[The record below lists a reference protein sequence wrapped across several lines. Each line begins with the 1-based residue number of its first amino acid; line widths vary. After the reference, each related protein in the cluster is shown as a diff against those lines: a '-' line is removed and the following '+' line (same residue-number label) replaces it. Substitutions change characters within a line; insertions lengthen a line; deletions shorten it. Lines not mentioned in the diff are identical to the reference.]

1 MSGHVAV
8 NDPGTVGA
16 EGSAAQA
23 PGRPAGVLVPRL
35 LGVAAILGAWEFA
48 SGRLVNDFWISRPT
62 LIGERLWELAI
73 SGDLWWH
80 ASATGWQA
88 LLGLLLGLVVGVAFG
103 VAFAALPRLAEAL
116 DPLVMALYSVPR
128 IAFAPLFI
136 IWFGIGLFSKVMMAF
151 SMAVFVI
158 LLNTHQGLKEVDK
171 DLLDLVQSMRASRW
185 YRFSRIQF
193 PAVLPWIFGGI
204 RIAIGLA
211 LIGSVLGELLGS
223 NRGLGWYVERAGG
236 TLDTTGVFAGLV
248 ALMALAII
256 ANESVRVLERVI
268 GVGRSGA

>member
-1 MSGHVAV
+1 MAS
-8 NDPGTVGA
+8 NSDSPPG
-16 EGSAAQA
+16 A
-23 PGRPAGVLVPRL
+23 PSSRNVLLPRL
-35 LGVAAILGAWEFA
+35 IGSLLILGSWEAA
-48 SGRLVNDFWISRPT
+48 SGRLLDEFWVSRPS
-62 LIGERLWELAI
+62 LIAERLWALAL

-88 LLGLLLGLVVGVAFG
+88 LLGLLSGLVVGVAIG
-103 VAFAALPRLAEAL
+103 VAFHALPRIADAL

-136 IWFGIGLFSKVMMAF
+136 IWFGIGLLSKVMMAF
-151 SMAVFVI
+151 SMAVFVF
-158 LLNTHQGLKEVDK
+158 LLNTHQGLKEVDR
-171 DLLDLVQSMRASRW
+171 DLLDLARSMRASRW
-185 YRFSRIQF
+185 YRFTRIQV
-193 PAVLPWIFGGI
+193 PAVLPWIFGGA

-248 ALMALAII
+248 ALMALAVV
-256 ANESVRVLERVI
+256 ANESVRLIENAL
-268 GVGRSGA
+268 GARRAEPHRT

>member
-1 MSGHVAV
+1 MAS
-8 NDPGTVGA
+8 NSDSPVGA
-16 EGSAAQA
+16 PSS
-23 PGRPAGVLVPRL
+23 RNVLLPRL
-35 LGVAAILGAWEFA
+35 IGSVLILAGWEAA
-48 SGRLVNDFWISRPT
+48 SGRLLDEFWVSRPS
-62 LIGERLWELAI
+62 LIAERLWALAL

-88 LLGLLLGLVVGVAFG
+88 LLGLLSGLVVGVAIG
-103 VAFAALPRLAEAL
+103 VAFHALPRIADAL

-136 IWFGIGLFSKVMMAF
+136 IWFGIGLLSKVMMAF
-151 SMAVFVI
+151 SMAVFVF
-158 LLNTHQGLKEVDK
+158 LLNTHQGLKEVDR
-171 DLLDLVQSMRASRW
+171 DLLDLARSMRASRW
-185 YRFSRIQF
+185 YRFTRIQV
-193 PAVLPWIFGGI
+193 PAVLPWIFGGA

-248 ALMALAII
+248 ALMALAVV
-256 ANESVRVLERVI
+256 ANESVRLIENAL
-268 GVGRSGA
+268 GARRAEPNRT

>member
-1 MSGHVAV
+1 MSSAS
-8 NDPGTVGA
+8 DTPSTSPSKAGA
-16 EGSAAQA
+16 
-23 PGRPAGVLVPRL
+23 LLPRL
-35 LGVAAILGAWEFA
+35 LGAIAILALWEAA
-48 SGRLVNDFWISRPT
+48 SGRLLDEFWVSRPS
-62 LIGERLWELAI
+62 LIGERLWTLAV

-88 LLGLLLGLVVGVAFG
+88 LLGLLSGLVVGVAIG
-103 VAFAALPRLAEAL
+103 VAFHALPRVADAL

-136 IWFGIGLFSKVMMAF
+136 IWFGIGLLSKVMMAF
-151 SMAVFVI
+151 SMAVFVFI
-158 LLNTHQGLKEVDK
+158 LNTHQGLKEVDR
-171 DLLDLVQSMRASRW
+171 DLLDLARSMRASRW
-185 YRFSRIQF
+185 YRFTRIQI
-193 PAVLPWIFGGI
+193 PAVLPWIIGGT

-248 ALMALAII
+248 ALMVLAVL
-256 ANESVRVLERVI
+256 ANESVRLIERAL
-268 GVGRSGA
+268 GARQPGAQGA

>member
-1 MSGHVAV
+1 MASNSDSPPGAPSGR
-8 NDPGTVGA
+8 N
-16 EGSAAQA
+16 
-23 PGRPAGVLVPRL
+23 VLLPRL
-35 LGVAAILGAWEFA
+35 IGSLLILGSWEAA
-48 SGRLVNDFWISRPT
+48 SGRLLDEFWVSRPS
-62 LIGERLWELAI
+62 LIAERLWALAL

-88 LLGLLLGLVVGVAFG
+88 LLGLLSGLVVGVAIG
-103 VAFAALPRLAEAL
+103 VAFHALPRIADAL

-136 IWFGIGLFSKVMMAF
+136 IWFGIGLLSKVMMAF
-151 SMAVFVI
+151 SMAVFVF
-158 LLNTHQGLKEVDK
+158 LLNTHQGLKEVDR
-171 DLLDLVQSMRASRW
+171 DLLDLARSMRASRW
-185 YRFSRIQF
+185 YRFTRIQV
-193 PAVLPWIFGGI
+193 PAVLPWIFGGA

-248 ALMALAII
+248 ALMALAVV
-256 ANESVRVLERVI
+256 ANESVRLIENAL
-268 GVGRSGA
+268 GARRAEPHRT

>member
-1 MSGHVAV
+1 V
-8 NDPGTVGA
+8 
-16 EGSAAQA
+16 
-23 PGRPAGVLVPRL
+23 
-35 LGVAAILGAWEFA
+35 WEFA

-256 ANESVRVLERVI
+256 ANESVRVLERAI

>member
-1 MSGHVAV
+1 MSATTAG
-8 NDPGTVGA
+8 GQ
-16 EGSAAQA
+16 AAA
-23 PGRPAGVLVPRL
+23 RPAGRGVLVPRL
-35 LGVAAILGAWEFA
+35 VGTAAILGAWEAA
-48 SGRLVNDFWISRPT
+48 SGSLIDEFWVSRPS
-62 LIGERLWELAI
+62 LIGERLWQLAI

-88 LLGLLLGLVVGVAFG
+88 LLGLLLGLVVGVAVG
-103 VAFAALPRLAEAL
+103 VAFHALPRLADAL

-136 IWFGIGLFSKVMMAF
+136 IWFGIGLLSKVMMAF
-151 SMAVFVI
+151 SMAVFVF

-171 DLLDLVQSMRASRW
+171 DLLDLARSMRASRW
-185 YRFSRIQF
+185 YRFTRIQV
-193 PAVLPWIFGGI
+193 PAVLPWIFGGA

-236 TLDTTGVFAGLV
+236 TLDTTGVFAGLF
-248 ALMALAII
+248 ALMALAVM
-256 ANESVRVLERVI
+256 ANEAVRLIERAA
-268 GVGRSGA
+268 GSGRAGAAVG

>member
-1 MSGHVAV
+1 MAS
-8 NDPGTVGA
+8 NSDSPLGA
-16 EGSAAQA
+16 PSS
-23 PGRPAGVLVPRL
+23 RNVLLPRL
-35 LGVAAILGAWEFA
+35 LGSLFILGCWEAA
-48 SGRLVNDFWISRPT
+48 SGRLLDEFWVSRPS
-62 LIGERLWELAI
+62 LIAERLWALAL

-88 LLGLLLGLVVGVAFG
+88 LLGLLSGLVVGVAIG
-103 VAFAALPRLAEAL
+103 VAFHALPRIADAL

-136 IWFGIGLFSKVMMAF
+136 IWFGIGLLSKVMMAF
-151 SMAVFVI
+151 SMAVFVF
-158 LLNTHQGLKEVDK
+158 LLNTHQGLKEVDR
-171 DLLDLVQSMRASRW
+171 DLLDLARSMRASRW
-185 YRFSRIQF
+185 YRFTRIQV
-193 PAVLPWIFGGI
+193 PAVLPWIFGGA

-248 ALMALAII
+248 ALMALAVV
-256 ANESVRVLERVI
+256 ANESVRLIENAL
-268 GVGRSGA
+268 GARRAEPHRT